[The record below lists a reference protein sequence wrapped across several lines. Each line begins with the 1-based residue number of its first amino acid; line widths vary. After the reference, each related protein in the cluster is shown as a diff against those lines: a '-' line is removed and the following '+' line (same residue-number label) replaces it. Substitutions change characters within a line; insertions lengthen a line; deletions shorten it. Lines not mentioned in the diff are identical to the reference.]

1 MLFLPG
7 LLSSSS
13 SFESSCC
20 EYLKIEPPHT
30 QKKKMPKDTK
40 SENFKEKRG
49 RLPAKQ
55 TQADDKKRCTEK
67 IKEKKERRMGK
78 KRPPSS
84 EEEDEEEEEE
94 DEEELN
100 LEAFEESEEEEYDSD
115 VRIS

>member
-7 LLSSSS
+7 LLSSSA

-20 EYLKIEPPHT
+20 EYLKIEPPHAE
-30 QKKKMPKDTK
+30 KKDMTKDRK

-49 RLPAKQ
+49 SQPAQ
-55 TQADDKKRCTEK
+55 SDKKRCTEK

-84 EEEDEEEEEE
+84 DEEDEEEEEE

-100 LEAFEESEEEEYDSD
+100 LEAFEDSEEEEYDSD

>member
-20 EYLKIEPPHT
+20 TYLKIEPP
-30 QKKKMPKDTK
+30 QREKDMTKDRK

-49 RLPAKQ
+49 RTAQPAD
-55 TQADDKKRCTEK
+55 TADDKKRCTEK
-67 IKEKKERRMGK
+67 IKEKKERIMGK

-84 EEEDEEEEEE
+84 DEEDEEEDEE